1 MRFTSPLRCPAGA
14 GAVLAAGLLAV
25 TACASSGSKAPASA
39 SVSARNG
46 ATVSTAA
53 PTTGAATAAAA
64 APASPTLAVGTTRL
78 GPVVVD
84 QSGRTTYVLDRDTP
98 GTTTSACTA
107 GCASLWPPV
116 TATGTPTAAAGIS
129 GAVGV
134 ITRTDGTRQVT
145 LNGRPLYVFSGDH
158 AAGDANGDGIAG
170 VWHAARPGGTAAAAT
185 ATTTPTTAPAVA
197 PKKAPAMTVP
207 PATAPPATAPART
220 VPPTAP
226 PPTAPPTTRPAPP
239 TYPPTTGGGGY
250 HY

>member
-25 TACASSGSKAPASA
+25 TACASSGSKAPASSSVAAQSA
-39 SVSARNG
+39 SA
-46 ATVSTAA
+46 STAP
-53 PTTGAATAAAA
+53 PTTAPPTT
-64 APASPTLAVGTTRL
+64 APASPTLAIGTTKL
-78 GPVVVD
+78 GAVVVD

-207 PATAPPATAPART
+207 PATAPAATAPART

-250 HY
+250 HYGY